1 MFRGLSPLEEGGFE
15 PSVPRVD
22 TLWFRAPRRSPGGLM
37 VVEIPVKTDRL
48 NRARLSRG
56 YGSTGLAARNL
67 FLPHIFNKDR
77 DIPMLKI
84 AMEIIPSKKVPGAL
98 YSRARIFP
106 ECPKAIAGLFGV
118 GLQAIRSPWVHPLIR
133 DRY

>member
-1 MFRGLSPLEEGGFE
+1 MVSGSPT
-15 PSVPRVD
+15 V
-22 TLWFRAPRRSPGGLM
+22 TGGLM

-106 ECPKAIAGLFGV
+106 ECPKGDRRAFRCWVASDSVAMG
-118 GLQAIRSPWVHPLIR
+118 SPVNQG
-133 DRY
+133 